1 MSLSACTG
9 TKKQNPQEGFEE
21 FKNKF
26 YSDSTFQTSR
36 IKFPLPLKVE
46 RGFDTVNNKFTG
58 DTLAWEKKDWISFKN
73 KPEIYKDSVKWFYK
87 LIDNDSIK
95 IEEVGLKNT
104 GFNNVIKYK
113 LLQNKW
119 YLISYQVFNY

>member
-9 TKKQNPQEGFEE
+9 TKKQNDQENFEE

-26 YSDSTFQTSR
+26 YSDSVFQMSR

-46 RGFDTVNNKFTG
+46 MNYDTINNKFIG
-58 DTLAWEKKDWISFKN
+58 DTLAWEKKDWVVFKH
-73 KPEIYKDSVKWFYK
+73 KSETYQDSVKWFYK
-87 LIDNDSIK
+87 FTDKDSIK

-104 GFNNVIKYK
+104 GFSTIIKYK

-119 YLISYQVFNY
+119 YLFNYQVFNY